1 MLTKETMKLIFL
13 FLSAIVEIIFAIIS
27 MSVFMSLM
35 LCYLIEFDLRVVIM
49 QGILLV
55 ASICGLKASLEDQG
69 KIRERL
75 EK

>member
-13 FLSAIVEIIFAIIS
+13 FLSAIVEILFAIIS

-55 ASICGLKASLEDQG
+55 ASICGLKASLKKKK

>member
-13 FLSAIVEIIFAIIS
+13 FLSAIVEILFAIIS
-27 MSVFMSLM
+27 MSIFMSLM
-35 LCYLIEFDLRVVIM
+35 FCYLIEFDLRVVIM

>member
-13 FLSAIVEIIFAIIS
+13 FLSAIVETLFSIIS

-35 LCYLIEFDLRVVIM
+35 LCYLIEFDVRVVTM
-49 QGILLV
+49 QVILLV
-55 ASICGLKASLEDQG
+55 ASVCGLKASLKDQG

>member
-13 FLSAIVEIIFAIIS
+13 FLSAIVEILFAIIS

>member
-13 FLSAIVEIIFAIIS
+13 FLSAIVETLFSIIS

-35 LCYLIEFDLRVVIM
+35 LCYLIDFDVRVVIM

-55 ASICGLKASLEDQG
+55 ASVFGLKASLKDQG

>member
-13 FLSAIVEIIFAIIS
+13 FLSAIVETLFSIIS

>member
-1 MLTKETMKLIFL
+1 
-13 FLSAIVEIIFAIIS
+13 
-27 MSVFMSLM
+27 MSLM

-55 ASICGLKASLEDQG
+55 ASICGLKASLKDQG

>member
-13 FLSAIVEIIFAIIS
+13 FLSAIVEILFAIIS

-49 QGILLV
+49 QGILLI
-55 ASICGLKASLEDQG
+55 ASISGLKASLKDQG

>member
-55 ASICGLKASLEDQG
+55 ASICGLKASLKDQE

>member
-49 QGILLV
+49 QGILLI

>member
-13 FLSAIVEIIFAIIS
+13 FLSAIVEILFAIIS
-27 MSVFMSLM
+27 MSVFISLM

>member
-13 FLSAIVEIIFAIIS
+13 FLSAIVETLFAIIS

-49 QGILLV
+49 QGLLLV

>member
-13 FLSAIVEIIFAIIS
+13 FLSAIVEILFAIIS

-49 QGILLV
+49 QGILLI
-55 ASICGLKASLEDQG
+55 ASICGLKASLKD
-69 KIRERL
+69 
-75 EK
+75 

>member
-13 FLSAIVEIIFAIIS
+13 FLSANVETLFSIIS

>member
-13 FLSAIVEIIFAIIS
+13 FLSAIVETLFAIIS

>member
-13 FLSAIVEIIFAIIS
+13 FLSAIVETLFAIIS

-35 LCYLIEFDLRVVIM
+35 LCYMRDFDVRVVIM

-55 ASICGLKASLEDQG
+55 ASVCGLKASLKDQG

>member
-35 LCYLIEFDLRVVIM
+35 LCYLIEFDVRVVIM
-49 QGILLV
+49 QGILLI
-55 ASICGLKASLEDQG
+55 ASICGLKASLKDQG

>member
-13 FLSAIVEIIFAIIS
+13 FLSAIVETLFAIIS

-49 QGILLV
+49 QGILLI